1 MDRSSRS
8 ATNEVSGAYEAL
20 LRRKSALQAQRDDLD
35 KQLNQIDNALNAL
48 QDVVASIGKDGTDH
62 PAEKDDAHPADAKP
76 DKPSKSTGQSTSR
89 RARIR
94 ALMLERSNE
103 WLKAGEIA
111 YLIEGTE
118 PTEAQKNAAYELLRR
133 MAKQGEL
140 ERDDSTRPTRYRGK
154 PKVLRQHLVNEGT
167 WA

>member
-1 MDRSSRS
+1 MDTSSRS
-8 ATNEVSGAYEAL
+8 AGNEVSGAYEAL

-35 KQLNQIDNALNAL
+35 NQLNQIDNALNAL
-48 QDVVASIGKDGTDH
+48 QDVVASIGRDGTDR
-62 PAEKDDAHPADAKP
+62 PAEKNGAQPVNAKP
-76 DKPSKSTGQSTSR
+76 RKPSKSPGQPASR

-94 ALMLERSNE
+94 TLMLERSNE

-140 ERDDSTRPTRYRGK
+140 ERDDRTRPTRYRAK
-154 PKVLRQHLVNEGT
+154 SKVLRQHLVNEGT

>member
-1 MDRSSRS
+1 MDTSAQS

-20 LRRKSALQAQRDDLD
+20 LRRKAVLQEQRDDLD
-35 KQLNQIDNALNAL
+35 RQLSQIDNALNAL
-48 QDVVASIGKDGTDH
+48 QDVVASIGTGDTRR
-62 PAEKDDAHPADAKP
+62 PAEKNDAPPANAKV
-76 DKPSKSTGQSTSR
+76 DKPSKPTSR

-140 ERDDSTRPTRYRGK
+140 ERDDTTRPTRYRGK
-154 PKVLRQHLVNEGT
+154 SKVLRQHLVEEGT

>member
-1 MDRSSRS
+1 MDTSPRS
-8 ATNEVSGAYEAL
+8 AANDVTGAYEAL

-35 KQLNQIDNALNAL
+35 KQLSQIDNALTAL
-48 QDVVASIGKDGTDH
+48 QDVVASLGDDDTDH
-62 PAEKDDAHPADAKP
+62 PAEKDAQPVNEEV
-76 DKPSKSTGQSTSR
+76 DKPGKSTGQPTSR

-94 ALMLERSNE
+94 ALMLERSKE
-103 WLKAGEIA
+103 WLKAGEVA
-111 YLIEGTE
+111 YLIEGKE

-154 PKVLRQHLVNEGT
+154 SSVLRQHLVNDGT
-167 WA
+167 WE

>member
-1 MDRSSRS
+1 MDTSSRS
-8 ATNEVSGAYEAL
+8 AADEVSGAYEAL
-20 LRRKSALQAQRDDLD
+20 LRRKSVLQAQRDDLD
-35 KQLNQIDNALNAL
+35 KQLSQIDNALNAL
-48 QDVVASIGKDGTDH
+48 QDVVASIGEDGTDH
-62 PAEKDDAHPADAKP
+62 PAEKGDAQPVNAKV
-76 DKPSKSTGQSTSR
+76 DKPSKSNGQPTSR

-94 ALMLERSNE
+94 ALMLERSKE
-103 WLKAGEIA
+103 WLKAGEVA
-111 YLIEGTE
+111 YLIEGRE

-154 PKVLRQHLVNEGT
+154 SNVLRQHLVTEGT